1 MQLPSPI
8 QKIET
13 PWSQKAK
20 INLWIKRDDLIH
32 PQISGNKFRKLKYN
46 ILQAQLEG
54 KDTILSF
61 GGAFSNHI
69 HALAAYTNIHQ
80 LKSIGII
87 RGEESNQ
94 TNPTLSDAVNWRMQL
109 KFVDRS
115 IYRNKADENYLKQL
129 KDEFGDIYIVPE
141 GGTNQYAI
149 QGSSEIIK
157 EIEFDFDYICTAV
170 GTGGTIAGL
179 IKSCPSKSK
188 VLGFSALKGDFLQKE
203 VEELL
208 STEHSNWSI
217 NTDFHCGGY
226 AKTPQYL
233 WYFIEEFKTQ
243 TQIQLD
249 AIYTSKMMLGIKS
262 LAEQGFFKQQSTIVA
277 LHTGGLQGLRGFT
290 PKT

>member
-13 PWSQKAK
+13 SWSKKAE

-46 ILQAQLEG
+46 ILQAQQEG

-69 HALAAYTNIHQ
+69 HALAAYCNIHQ

-87 RGEESNQ
+87 RGEENSI
-94 TNPTLSDAVNWRMQL
+94 TNPTLGDAVNWGMKL

-115 IYRNKADENYLKQL
+115 TYRNKTDESYLNQL
-129 KDEFGDIYIVPE
+129 KEEFGDIYIVPE

-149 QGSSEIIK
+149 QGTSEIIE

-179 IKSCPSKSK
+179 IKSCPANSK
-188 VLGFSALKGDFLQKE
+188 VLGFSALKGNFLQNE
-203 VEELL
+203 IEDLL
-208 STEHSNWSI
+208 VSKYPIWNI

-226 AKTPQYL
+226 AKTPPYL
-233 WYFIEEFKTQ
+233 WDFIDEFRNETQ
-243 TQIQLD
+243 LQLD
-249 AIYTSKMMLGIKS
+249 PIYTSKMLLGIKN
-262 LAEQGFFKQQSTIVA
+262 LAEQSFFKKQSTIVA
-277 LHTGGLQGLRGFT
+277 LHTGGLQGIRGFNQ
-290 PKT
+290 KV